1 MTLEHNRLE
10 IMESLRPSKKKT
22 LADLKNFFVNDVFN
36 IKKAV
41 TMSGMY
47 VITLFL
53 LPSDRPPLSQ
63 YPATYDNALCL
74 AYACSRVL
82 V

>member
-53 LPSDRPPLSQ
+53 LPSERDVR
-63 YPATYDNALCL
+63 YI
-74 AYACSRVL
+74 
-82 V
+82 